1 MIYNMDFKEFCQQYV
16 TLRNYQ
22 QKAKKE
28 IFRWW
33 DVANNRYLLVQVK
46 FVYSHPSSTTL
57 TYGDFDCI
65 LIIAHKSELIKQ
77 YSNSLSQHTE
87 STMEFCWNHERD
99 A

>member
-1 MIYNMDFKEFCQQYV
+1 MDFKEFCQQYV

-22 QKAKKE
+22 QKVKKKSFVGGMLP
-28 IFRWW
+28 ITFYT
-33 DVANNRYLLVQVK
+33 RYLLVQVK